1 MYVVQGRNAILYALK
16 DAEYVPFLCGQ
27 EIGLNEETEIIPTTT
42 VNSGKFRTFVPR
54 FSTWTLSFS
63 GVMLIRNGAAGT
75 GYAALELFTD
85 TIRENG
91 LDIKIIFTD
100 DQGVYQEL
108 TGSVLFP
115 SKSITGSVGQIT
127 KWAANMQGNGEY
139 TITEFVLPPL
149 LDENNNPILDENGDP
164 VTIP

>member
-1 MYVVQGRNAILYALK
+1 MYVVQGKNAILYGLRDGDYVAL
-16 DAEYVPFLCGQ
+16 LCGQ
-27 EIGLNEETEIIPTTT
+27 EMGLSEETEMIPTTT
-42 VNSGKFRTFVPR
+42 VTSGKFRTFIPR

-63 GVMLIRNGAAGT
+63 GLMLLRDGPSGT
-75 GYAALELFTD
+75 GYAALEFFTD
-85 TIRENG
+85 AIRENG

-100 DQGVYQEL
+100 DQDVTQEL

-127 KWAANMQGNGEY
+127 KWAMNMQGNGEY
-139 TITEFVLPPL
+139 TIAELVLPPL
-149 LDENNNPILDENGDP
+149 LDENGNPILDENGEI